1 MIQRKSAI
9 LSGLLAMVL
18 GSSTN
23 LCWAQLHG
31 QEEPEPEAATTEPA
45 AAATPAAPP
54 VEPAVPPVPAPP
66 PAATLPVVIRTA
78 MGEITLALE
87 IERAPITAKN
97 FLRYVDNKR
106 FDGMTFYRGMKLDDE
121 GKYGLVQGGI
131 AGVPGKPFPPIAH
144 ESPLNTGL
152 SHVNGAV
159 SMARGA
165 PGTAMGDFFI
175 VIGDLVSM
183 DGNKDGSDLGYAVF
197 GHVTAG
203 MEVVKAILELPKSED
218 ARNPIMKGQMLAA
231 PVKIIS
237 VRRVPVN

>member
-1 MIQRKSAI
+1 MIHRKTAI
-9 LSGLLAMVL
+9 LSSLLAIVL
-18 GSSTN
+18 ASSAN

-31 QEEPEPEAATTEPA
+31 QEEPEPETAAAEPA
-45 AAATPAAPP
+45 AAAVPEAS
-54 VEPAVPPVPAPP
+54 AVPPVPAPP
-66 PAATLPVVIRTA
+66 PAATQPVIIKTA
-78 MGEITLALE
+78 MGDITLALE
-87 IERAPITAKN
+87 IERAPITARN

-165 PGTAMGDFFI
+165 PGTAVGDFFI

-218 ARNPIMKGQMLAA
+218 ARNPVMKGQMLAA

-237 VRRVPVN
+237 VRRAPAN

>member
-1 MIQRKSAI
+1 
-9 LSGLLAMVL
+9 
-18 GSSTN
+18 
-23 LCWAQLHG
+23 
-31 QEEPEPEAATTEPA
+31 
-45 AAATPAAPP
+45 

-218 ARNPIMKGQMLAA
+218 ARNPVMKGQMLAA

>member
-1 MIQRKSAI
+1 MIQRKS
-9 LSGLLAMVL
+9 LLVSVLLAFVL
-18 GSSTN
+18 GAASN
-23 LCWAQLHG
+23 PGWAQLHG
-31 QEEPEPEAATTEPA
+31 QEEPEAEAPVAAEPAPA
-45 AAATPAAPP
+45 AAPAAPA
-54 VEPAVPPVPAPP
+54 ETPATAAVPAPP
-66 PAATLPVVIRTA
+66 PPATQPVVIKTA
-78 MGEITLALE
+78 MGDIKLALE

-165 PGTAMGDFFI
+165 PGTAVGDFFI

-197 GHVTAG
+197 GHVTEG
-203 MEVVKAILELPKSED
+203 MDVVKAILELPKSED
-218 ARNPIMKGQMLAA
+218 ARNPVMKGQMLAA

-237 VRRVPVN
+237 VRRAAP

>member
-1 MIQRKSAI
+1 MIHRKSLI
-9 LSGLLAMVL
+9 VSSLLALVL
-18 GSSTN
+18 ATSTN
-23 LCWAQLHG
+23 LCLAQLHG
-31 QEEPEPEAATTEPA
+31 QEETEPQVASAEAAPA
-45 AAATPAAPP
+45 GITAAPDAA
-54 VEPAVPPVPAPP
+54 PAVAPAPAPP
-66 PAATLPVVIRTA
+66 PALTQPVVIKTA
-78 MGEITLALE
+78 MGDITLALE

-131 AGVPGKPFPPIAH
+131 AGAPGKPFPAIAH

-152 SHVNGAV
+152 SHVSGAV

-165 PGTAMGDFFI
+165 PGTAVGDFFI

-203 MEVVKAILELPKSED
+203 MEVVRAILELPKSED
-218 ARNPIMKGQMLAA
+218 ARNPVMKGQMLAA

-237 VRRVPVN
+237 VRRVAP